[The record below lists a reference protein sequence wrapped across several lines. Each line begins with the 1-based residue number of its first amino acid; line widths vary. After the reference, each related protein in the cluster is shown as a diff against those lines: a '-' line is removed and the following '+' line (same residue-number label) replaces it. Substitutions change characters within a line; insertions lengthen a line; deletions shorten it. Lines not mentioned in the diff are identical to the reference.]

1 MAEND
6 LACGLD
12 DMAKFE
18 AVASGAR
25 PFPRGRAQAFRDALR
40 AARQAEEMTPP
51 DGVALRRASFEKW
64 RLIHEWTRH
73 HPFRDD
79 PRAGRSE
86 QWRAALTRLGDLRD
100 GELIDWLALQI
111 EVAAHLEN
119 GIQDL
124 RPRDPGPTWL
134 VTLEYVGNRKRKAL
148 AVLHWAEA
156 AEKDGCFTVDSDW
169 HQRTAEILGR
179 EPTAFERGDGGHEGV
194 PFVVGAGE

>member
-1 MAEND
+1 MDESD

-12 DMAKFE
+12 DTAKFE
-18 AVASGAR
+18 AMASSAR
-25 PFPRGRAQAFRDALR
+25 PFPRSRAQAFQEELR
-40 AARQAEEMTPP
+40 AVRQAEETTPP
-51 DGVALRRASFEKW
+51 HGVALRRASFEKW

-79 PRAGRSE
+79 PRARRSE
-86 QWRAALTRLGDLRD
+86 QWRAALTRLGELRD

-111 EVAAHLEN
+111 EVATHLEN

-156 AEKDGCFTVDSDW
+156 AEKEGCFTVDSDW

-179 EPTAFERGDGGHEGV
+179 EPTPFERGDGGHEGV